1 MKIGKFEQNYETY
14 KEIENNMDMIRADI
28 ENLTSEQLFNALE
41 QCLDTDTIYYFVEH
55 LQDEGLI

>member
-14 KEIENNMDMIRADI
+14 KEIENDMNVIRADI
-28 ENLTSEQLFNALE
+28 EHLSSEQLFNALE